1 MATTQLEDRTA
12 RLRLREK
19 LGYGFGDFGFNLYW
33 VTMGS
38 FLAAFYTDVFGLPAA
53 AAGTMLF
60 ATKIIDAFTDP
71 AMGAIADRTQ
81 TRLGKF
87 RPYLLFAGIP
97 MAGAAVLTFST
108 PDLGD
113 TGKLVYAYITYTLM
127 MLMYTVLST
136 PYAALS
142 GVMTADSQDRTSLYS
157 IRFIFAFT
165 GGFFVNYFTLDLV
178 SYFGQGDL
186 EKGWQLTMTLYGFI
200 AACIFSVTYFTT
212 KERVKAPIKRINDPV
227 QDIGDLLKNGPW
239 LILFAL
245 AIIIMLVITMRGG
258 SSYYYMT
265 YFLERP
271 DLLGLYL
278 GLQMAA
284 MAIGAAST
292 PLMTRHVDK
301 ARLIL
306 ILMVAV
312 GILSIIF
319 YFVPKPDANGVVTI
333 SGNDPVTVEADR
345 MISAP
350 PEDADYQWQVHQRS
364 FWVFTKK
371 VDIPDETYQEA
382 TFENFHG
389 RTVSVL
395 ATYTDEEG
403 NRVTV
408 DSGTFP
414 VELMIIFLLNVLI
427 SFCLGPKSPI
437 TWSMYADAADFN
449 EWKTHRRATAMTF
462 AAATFSKKLGSATGA
477 AGILWILAAFGYVA
491 NEAQSGASQG
501 GIVLLQTAAP
511 GIAALIA
518 AVFVLF
524 YRLTREELAV
534 IQSDLKKRDEEAH
547 LMNTDE
553 PPPVTP

>member
-1 MATTQLEDRTA
+1 MAKAHLEDRTA

-71 AMGAIADRTQ
+71 AMGALADRTR

-165 GGFFVNYFTLDLV
+165 AGFFVNYFTLDLV
-178 SYFGQGDL
+178 SFFGQGND
-186 EKGWQLTMTLYGFI
+186 EKGWQLTMLLYGLG
-200 AACIFSVTYFTT
+200 AACIFAITFFST
-212 KERVKAPIKRINDPV
+212 KERVKAPVERVNNPV

-284 MAIGAAST
+284 MAVGAATT

-301 ARLIL
+301 ARLIM
-306 ILMVAV
+306 ILMLIV
-312 GILSIIF
+312 GALSIVF

-333 SGNDPVTVEADR
+333 SGNEPVTV
-345 MISAP
+345 
-350 PEDADYQWQVHQRS
+350 DADQMVSDPAADSEYQWQVHERL

-371 VDIPDETYQEA
+371 VDLPNKIGQEA
-382 TFENFHG
+382 TFEDFNG
-389 RTVSVL
+389 KTVSVL
-395 ATYTDEEG
+395 ATYTDEQG

-414 VELMIIFLLNVLI
+414 VELMVIFLLNVLI

-437 TWSMYADAADFN
+437 TWSMYADAADYN

-477 AGILWILAAFGYVA
+477 AGILWVLAAFGYVA
-491 NEAQSGASQG
+491 NEAQTNASQD
-501 GIVLLQTAAP
+501 GIVLLQTAGP
-511 GIAALIA
+511 GVMALV
-518 AVFVLF
+518 AVGFVFF

-547 LMNTDE
+547 KIDANE
-553 PPPVTP
+553 PPPVAP